1 MNKDQALDNLW
12 LARAMFDLGAVRF
25 GDYTLGGSTVNSP
38 VFINP
43 KVLISSPQA
52 LRVAAKL
59 MLQEVTLAQ
68 SLRRAK
74 ALTYDLVAGVP
85 VGGLLLALAF
95 ALESSDSA
103 HLFASAAGGHW
114 PARH

>member
-1 MNKDQALDNLW
+1 YQTPQKERRNVMNKDQALDNLW
-12 LARAMFDLGAVRF
+12 LARVMYELGAVMF

-43 KVLISSPQA
+43 KVLISNPLA

-59 MLQEVTLAQ
+59 MLQEVTLQQ

-74 ALTYDLVAGVP
+74 ATSYDIVAGIP
-85 VGGLLLALAF
+85 VGG
-95 ALESSDSA
+95 
-103 HLFASAAGGHW
+103 
-114 PARH
+114 